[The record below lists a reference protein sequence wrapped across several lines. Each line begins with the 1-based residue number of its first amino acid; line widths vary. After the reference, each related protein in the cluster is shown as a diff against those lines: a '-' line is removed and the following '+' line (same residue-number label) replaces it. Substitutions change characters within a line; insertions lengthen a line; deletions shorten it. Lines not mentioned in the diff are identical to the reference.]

1 MSTKRRALPI
11 VATIL
16 LLLAVL
22 SGAFAYW
29 YSSQPWIGYETYAA
43 ATSGAF
49 GVSAGYALFSV
60 AKVTAVVG
68 GIGGVAAFVASK
80 L

>member
-1 MSTKRRALPI
+1 MSTRRRALPI

-22 SGAFAYW
+22 SGAFVYW

-49 GVSAGYALFSV
+49 GVSGGYALFSV

-68 GIGGVAAFVASK
+68 GLGGVAAFVASK